1 MAFTGFNESDF
12 ETFLIEGLDERMTAI
27 QERIQPKFKALSESI
42 IPQLES
48 ITGSEMHLHVARH
61 ARRKV
66 NPPQDTW
73 SAYCHDKRG
82 YKKHPHFQIGLFDD
96 HVFIWLAHIYELPHK
111 EDIANR
117 FIENKSSIL
126 ETLPVHF
133 DVSMDHMKKPS
144 QKVSEI
150 DLDAT
155 LKRFKEVKKGEFL
168 VGRKI
173 ASTDPLLKD
182 GDAFINT
189 VIDTFQTVSPLYKIA
204 MRDI

>member
-1 MAFTGFNESDF
+1 MAFTGFNETDF
-12 ETFLIEGLDERMTAI
+12 ETFSIEGLDERMTAI
-27 QERIQPKFKALSESI
+27 QERIQPKFKALSDSI
-42 IPQLES
+42 IPELES
-48 ITGSEMHLHVARH
+48 ITGSDMHLHVARH

-73 SAYCHDKRG
+73 SAYCHNKRG

-111 EDIANR
+111 EDIADR

-126 ETLPVHF
+126 ETLPGDF
-133 DVSMDHMKKPS
+133 DISMDHMKKPS

-150 DLDAT
+150 DLDDT

-173 ASTDPLLKD
+173 DSADPLLKD
-182 GDAFINT
+182 SEAFIKT
-189 VIDTFQTVSPLYKIA
+189 VIDTFQTVAPLYKIA
-204 MRDI
+204 MRDM

>member
-1 MAFTGFNESDF
+1 MTFTGFNETDF
-12 ETFLIEGLDERMTAI
+12 ETFSIEGLDERMTAI
-27 QERIQPKFKALSESI
+27 QERIQPKFKALSDSI

-48 ITGSEMHLHVARH
+48 ITGSDMHLHVARH

-111 EDIANR
+111 EEIANR

-126 ETLPVHF
+126 EILPGHF
-133 DVSMDHMKKPS
+133 DISMDHMKKPS

-150 DLDAT
+150 DLDVT

-173 ASTDPLLKD
+173 DSKDPLVKD
-182 GDAFINT
+182 GETFIKT
-189 VIDTFQTVSPLYKIA
+189 VIETFETVSPLYKIA
-204 MRDI
+204 MRDM